1 MECLVVWE
9 AEGAYREFTGVISGG
24 EILEANLEL
33 YADPRFKNASYLIDN
48 YSEISGSTVESPD
61 LEALGVTDEII
72 SKEYHDIKIA
82 LIVAQEPREIDM
94 AKSYCDQMKDKGF
107 KYEYFLTVDNARKW
121 ATNKL

>member
-1 MECLVVWE
+1 MECIVVWE

-48 YSEISGSTVESPD
+48 FSEISGSTVEPSD
-61 LEALGVTDEII
+61 LGALEVVDEII
-72 SKEYHDIKIA
+72 SKEYHDVKIA